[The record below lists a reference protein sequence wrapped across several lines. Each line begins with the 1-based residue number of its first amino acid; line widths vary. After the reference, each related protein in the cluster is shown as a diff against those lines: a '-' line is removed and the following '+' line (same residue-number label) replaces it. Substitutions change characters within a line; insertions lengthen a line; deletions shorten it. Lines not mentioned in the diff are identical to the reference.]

1 MFRFKLYILLF
12 LINTVGFSQ
21 QSITTNQYY
30 LFDYFYNPSLGGEDL
45 YNPLYINYIDQWVG
59 FENSPK
65 KITAGFEF
73 SSLSSDGFSFLY
85 TQNNQGGSFKE
96 DQLNFNYSKQINF
109 NKKNKLSL
117 GLGVLASQKISD
129 FSNITTVDPN
139 DNIFAS
145 NISEIILDGSF
156 GMNFTSNNF
165 KIGISSLY
173 INNSELELS
182 QNQTT
187 RSFRNGRQYYLTSSH
202 VFRIDE
208 NLTLSPNL
216 LINLL
221 SQDFFLSSFALLAN
235 FKKTFTFGLSNRNYS
250 AYWEASKTHPSY
262 RNITLGFILG
272 YEFKKFRAFYNYE
285 ISKNVSFPSHELTIG
300 YHFEKLKRHKVIE
313 NELNYSKTNNN
324 NITNPYNT
332 KIRNQLHK
340 EKTDLLEG
348 NIDSSSSL
356 VKDEKVLETS
366 ELDSLKIKN
375 TIELAPRATFGE
387 LSLGT
392 EKETENSIFK
402 FEKLTADQANM
413 VNLIMVDGDGNI
425 LSNGEK
431 IENGFA
437 FSHIPTNGKYFY
449 KLENM
454 PDSMGIDLMEI
465 NIVEAG
471 VSKKVIASF
480 IKDEEAT
487 LEASELDSLNIK
499 NPIDLIPNATF
510 GELSL
515 GTEKETTENSIFK
528 FEKLTADQAN
538 MVNLVMVDEAGNI
551 LSSGEKIENGFAF
564 SRIPP
569 NGKYF
574 YKLENMPDSMGIDLM
589 EINIVEAGVSKK
601 VVAILIKEE
610 KTLEVRAMPNEVAK
624 VEDSSTFQIKI
635 HNSTIDD
642 NNFFDKYFNKVN
654 VNIDDINKYRSD
666 KNVEFSFD
674 NYSITPSYKYFL
686 DSLKEFIELHKNV
699 SVIIEGH
706 TDNIGTE
713 QYNMALSQRRANSVL
728 NYLIEKGID
737 KKILTAVGVGEVRP
751 IASNSS
757 PMGRALNRRTEIY
770 IIYLK
775 KKE

>member
-1 MFRFKLYILLF
+1 MFRFKIYILFF

-30 LFDYFYNPSLGGEDL
+30 LFDYFYNPSLAGEEL

-65 KITAGFEF
+65 KITAGFEL
-73 SSLSSDGFSFLY
+73 SSLSNDGFSFLY

-109 NKKNKLSL
+109 NKKNKLFL

-129 FSNITTVDPN
+129 FTNITTVDPN
-139 DNIFAS
+139 DNVFAS

-173 INNSELELS
+173 LNNSDLELS

-187 RSFRNGRQYYLTSSH
+187 RSFRNDRQYYLNSSH

-208 NLTLSPNL
+208 NFTLSPNL

-250 AYWEASKTHPSY
+250 AYWEANKNHPSY

-272 YEFKKFRAFYNYE
+272 YEFKKFRAYYNYE
-285 ISKNVSFPSHELTIG
+285 ISKNVSFPSHELTVG
-300 YHFEKLKRHKVIE
+300 YHFEKLKRRKVIE

-332 KIRNQLHK
+332 KIRNQLYK
-340 EKTDLLEG
+340 EKTDLLER
-348 NIDSSSSL
+348 NIDSSSNL

-375 TIELAPRATFGE
+375 PIKLNPSATFDE

-413 VNLIMVDGDGNI
+413 VNLIMVDAEGNL

-431 IENGFA
+431 TENGFA
-437 FSHIPTNGKYFY
+437 FSNIPKT
-449 KLENM
+449 
-454 PDSMGIDLMEI
+454 
-465 NIVEAG
+465 
-471 VSKKVIASF
+471 
-480 IKDEEAT
+480 
-487 LEASELDSLNIK
+487 
-499 NPIDLIPNATF
+499 
-510 GELSL
+510 
-515 GTEKETTENSIFK
+515 
-528 FEKLTADQAN
+528 
-538 MVNLVMVDEAGNI
+538 
-551 LSSGEKIENGFAF
+551 
-564 SRIPP
+564 
-569 NGKYF
+569 GKYF

-601 VVAILIKEE
+601 VVASLIKDEE
-610 KTLEVRAMPNEVAK
+610 ILKLRVMPNEEAK
-624 VEDSSTFQIKI
+624 VEDSSTIQIKI
-635 HNSTIDD
+635 PNSTIDYSD
-642 NNFFDKYFNKVN
+642 FFEKYFNKVN
-654 VNIDDINKYRSD
+654 VNIDDSNKYRSD

-674 NYSITPSYKYFL
+674 KYSITPSYKYFL
-686 DSLKEFIELHKNV
+686 DSLKEFIELHKNI

-706 TDNIGTE
+706 TDNVGSN

-728 NYLIEKGID
+728 NYLIDKGID
-737 KKILTAVGVGEVRP
+737 KKILTAMGIGEVRP
-751 IASNSS
+751 IASNAS

>member
-173 INNSELELS
+173 LNNSELELS

-413 VNLIMVDGDGNI
+413 VNLIMVD
-425 LSNGEK
+425 
-431 IENGFA
+431 
-437 FSHIPTNGKYFY
+437 
-449 KLENM
+449 
-454 PDSMGIDLMEI
+454 
-465 NIVEAG
+465 
-471 VSKKVIASF
+471 
-480 IKDEEAT
+480 
-487 LEASELDSLNIK
+487 
-499 NPIDLIPNATF
+499 
-510 GELSL
+510 
-515 GTEKETTENSIFK
+515 
-528 FEKLTADQAN
+528 
-538 MVNLVMVDEAGNI
+538 EAGNI

-610 KTLEVRAMPNEVAK
+610 KTLEVRAIPNEVAK

-642 NNFFDKYFNKVN
+642 NNFFEKYFNKVN

>member
-1 MFRFKLYILLF
+1 M
-12 LINTVGFSQ
+12 NTVGFSQ

-30 LFDYFYNPSLGGEDL
+30 LFDYFYNPSLAGEKL

-73 SSLSSDGFSFLY
+73 SSLSNDGFSFLY

-117 GLGVLASQKISD
+117 GLGVLASQKVSD
-129 FSNITTVDPN
+129 FTNITTVDPN

-156 GMNFTSNNF
+156 GMNFTSKNF

-173 INNSELELS
+173 LNNSDLELS

-250 AYWEASKTHPSY
+250 AYWEASKNHPSY

-285 ISKNVSFPSHELTIG
+285 ISKNISFPSHELTIG

-332 KIRNQLHK
+332 KIRNQLYK
-340 EKTDLLEG
+340 EKTDLFEG

-375 TIELAPRATFGE
+375 PIELISSATFDE

-413 VNLIMVDGDGNI
+413 VNLIMVDSEGNL

-431 IENGFA
+431 TENGFV

-449 KLENM
+449 KLKNI
-454 PDSMGIDLMEI
+454 PDSMGVDLMEI

-471 VSKKVIASF
+471 VSKKIVASL
-480 IKDEEAT
+480 IKDEKS
-487 LEASELDSLNIK
+487 LELRAITSE
-499 NPIDLIPNATF
+499 
-510 GELSL
+510 E
-515 GTEKETTENSIFK
+515 
-528 FEKLTADQAN
+528 
-538 MVNLVMVDEAGNI
+538 
-551 LSSGEKIENGFAF
+551 
-564 SRIPP
+564 
-569 NGKYF
+569 
-574 YKLENMPDSMGIDLM
+574 
-589 EINIVEAGVSKK
+589 
-601 VVAILIKEE
+601 
-610 KTLEVRAMPNEVAK
+610 AK
-624 VEDSSTFQIKI
+624 VEDSSTIQIKI
-635 HNSTIDD
+635 PNSTID
-642 NNFFDKYFNKVN
+642 NSNFFEKYFNKVN
-654 VNIDDINKYRSD
+654 VNIDDSNKYRSD

-674 NYSITPSYKYFL
+674 KYSITPSYKYFL
-686 DSLKEFIELHKNV
+686 DSLKEFIELHKNI

-706 TDNIGTE
+706 TDNVGSN

-737 KKILTAVGVGEVRP
+737 KKILTAMGIGEVKP
-751 IASNSS
+751 IASNAS

>member
-1 MFRFKLYILLF
+1 M
-12 LINTVGFSQ
+12 NTVGFSQ

-30 LFDYFYNPSLGGEDL
+30 LFDYFYNPSLAGEKL

-73 SSLSSDGFSFLY
+73 SSLSNDGFSFLY

-117 GLGVLASQKISD
+117 GLGVLASQKVSD
-129 FSNITTVDPN
+129 FTNITTVDPN

-156 GMNFTSNNF
+156 GMNFTSKNF

-173 INNSELELS
+173 LNNSDLELS

-250 AYWEASKTHPSY
+250 AYWEASKNHPSY

-332 KIRNQLHK
+332 KIRNQLYK
-340 EKTDLLEG
+340 EKTDLFEG

-375 TIELAPRATFGE
+375 PIELISSATFDE

-413 VNLIMVDGDGNI
+413 VNLIMVDSEGNL

-431 IENGFA
+431 TENGFV

-449 KLENM
+449 KLKNI
-454 PDSMGIDLMEI
+454 PDSMGVDLMEI

-471 VSKKVIASF
+471 VSKKIVASL
-480 IKDEEAT
+480 IKDEKS
-487 LEASELDSLNIK
+487 LELRAITSE
-499 NPIDLIPNATF
+499 
-510 GELSL
+510 E
-515 GTEKETTENSIFK
+515 
-528 FEKLTADQAN
+528 
-538 MVNLVMVDEAGNI
+538 
-551 LSSGEKIENGFAF
+551 
-564 SRIPP
+564 
-569 NGKYF
+569 
-574 YKLENMPDSMGIDLM
+574 
-589 EINIVEAGVSKK
+589 
-601 VVAILIKEE
+601 
-610 KTLEVRAMPNEVAK
+610 AK
-624 VEDSSTFQIKI
+624 VEDSSTIQIKI
-635 HNSTIDD
+635 PNSTID
-642 NNFFDKYFNKVN
+642 NSNFFEKYFNKVN
-654 VNIDDINKYRSD
+654 VNIDDSNKYRSD

-674 NYSITPSYKYFL
+674 KYSITPSYKYFL
-686 DSLKEFIELHKNV
+686 DSLKEFIELHKNI

-706 TDNIGTE
+706 TDNVGSN

-737 KKILTAVGVGEVRP
+737 KKILTAMGIGEVRP
-751 IASNSS
+751 IASNAS

>member
-1 MFRFKLYILLF
+1 MFRFKIYILFF

-30 LFDYFYNPSLGGEDL
+30 LFDYFYNPSLAGEEL

-65 KITAGFEF
+65 KITAGFEL
-73 SSLSSDGFSFLY
+73 SSLSNDGFSFLY

-129 FSNITTVDPN
+129 FTNITTVDPN
-139 DNIFAS
+139 DNVFAS

-173 INNSELELS
+173 LNNSDLELS

-187 RSFRNGRQYYLTSSH
+187 RSFRNDRQYYLTSSH

-208 NLTLSPNL
+208 NFTLSPNL

-250 AYWEASKTHPSY
+250 AYWEASRNHPSY

-272 YEFKKFRAFYNYE
+272 YEFKKFRAYYNYE
-285 ISKNVSFPSHELTIG
+285 ISKNVSFPSHELTVG
-300 YHFEKLKRHKVIE
+300 YHFEKLKRRKVIE

-332 KIRNQLHK
+332 KIRNQLYK

-375 TIELAPRATFGE
+375 PIKLNPSATFDE

-413 VNLIMVDGDGNI
+413 VNLIMVDAEGNL
-425 LSNGEK
+425 LSTGEK
-431 IENGFA
+431 TENGFA
-437 FSHIPTNGKYFY
+437 FSHIPTTGKYFY
-449 KLENM
+449 KLENI
-454 PDSMGIDLMEI
+454 PDSMG
-465 NIVEAG
+465 V
-471 VSKKVIASF
+471 
-480 IKDEEAT
+480 
-487 LEASELDSLNIK
+487 
-499 NPIDLIPNATF
+499 
-510 GELSL
+510 
-515 GTEKETTENSIFK
+515 
-528 FEKLTADQAN
+528 
-538 MVNLVMVDEAGNI
+538 
-551 LSSGEKIENGFAF
+551 
-564 SRIPP
+564 
-569 NGKYF
+569 
-574 YKLENMPDSMGIDLM
+574 DLM

-601 VVAILIKEE
+601 VVASLIKDEE
-610 KTLEVRAMPNEVAK
+610 ILKLRVMPNEEAK
-624 VEDSSTFQIKI
+624 VEDSSTIQIKI
-635 HNSTIDD
+635 PNSTIDYSD
-642 NNFFDKYFNKVN
+642 FFEKYFNKVN
-654 VNIDDINKYRSD
+654 VNIDDSNKYRSD

-674 NYSITPSYKYFL
+674 KYSITPSYKYFL
-686 DSLKEFIELHKNV
+686 DSLKEFIELHKNI

-706 TDNIGTE
+706 TDNVGSN

-728 NYLIEKGID
+728 NYLIYKGID
-737 KKILTAVGVGEVRP
+737 KKILTAMGIGEIRP
-751 IASNSS
+751 IASNAS

>member
-1 MFRFKLYILLF
+1 MFRFKIYILFF

-30 LFDYFYNPSLGGEDL
+30 LFDYFYNPSLAGEEL

-65 KITAGFEF
+65 KITAGFEL
-73 SSLSSDGFSFLY
+73 SSLSNDGFSFLY

-109 NKKNKLSL
+109 NKKNKLFL

-129 FSNITTVDPN
+129 FTNITTVDPN
-139 DNIFAS
+139 DNVFAS

-173 INNSELELS
+173 LNNSDLELS

-187 RSFRNGRQYYLTSSH
+187 RSFRNDRQYYLNSSH

-208 NLTLSPNL
+208 NFTLSPNL

-250 AYWEASKTHPSY
+250 AYWEASRNHPSY

-272 YEFKKFRAFYNYE
+272 YEFKKFRAYYNYE
-285 ISKNVSFPSHELTIG
+285 ISKNVSFPSHELTVG
-300 YHFEKLKRHKVIE
+300 YHFEKLKRRKVIE

-332 KIRNQLHK
+332 KIRNQLYK
-340 EKTDLLEG
+340 EKTDLLER
-348 NIDSSSSL
+348 NIDSSSNL

-375 TIELAPRATFGE
+375 PIKLNPSATFDE

-413 VNLIMVDGDGNI
+413 VNLIMVDAEGNL

-431 IENGFA
+431 TENGFA
-437 FSHIPTNGKYFY
+437 FSNIPK
-449 KLENM
+449 
-454 PDSMGIDLMEI
+454 
-465 NIVEAG
+465 A
-471 VSKKVIASF
+471 
-480 IKDEEAT
+480 
-487 LEASELDSLNIK
+487 
-499 NPIDLIPNATF
+499 
-510 GELSL
+510 
-515 GTEKETTENSIFK
+515 
-528 FEKLTADQAN
+528 
-538 MVNLVMVDEAGNI
+538 
-551 LSSGEKIENGFAF
+551 
-564 SRIPP
+564 
-569 NGKYF
+569 GKYF

-601 VVAILIKEE
+601 VVASLIKDEE
-610 KTLEVRAMPNEVAK
+610 ILKLRVMPNEEAK
-624 VEDSSTFQIKI
+624 VEDSSTIQIKI
-635 HNSTIDD
+635 PNSTIDYSD
-642 NNFFDKYFNKVN
+642 FFEKYFNKVN
-654 VNIDDINKYRSD
+654 VNIDDSNKYRSD

-674 NYSITPSYKYFL
+674 KYSITPSYKYFL
-686 DSLKEFIELHKNV
+686 DSLKEFIELHKNI

-706 TDNIGTE
+706 TDNVGSN

-728 NYLIEKGID
+728 NYLIDKGID
-737 KKILTAVGVGEVRP
+737 KKILTAMGIGEVRP
-751 IASNSS
+751 IASNAS